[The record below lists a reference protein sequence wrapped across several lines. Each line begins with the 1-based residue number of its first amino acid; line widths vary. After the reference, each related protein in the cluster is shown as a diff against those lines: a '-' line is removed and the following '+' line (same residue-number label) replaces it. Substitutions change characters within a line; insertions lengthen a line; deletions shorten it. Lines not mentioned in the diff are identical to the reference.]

1 MIMFE
6 SSVCFMILGVS
17 RVVSY
22 SISCAISVVIRR
34 SIRCVYWSCVVIQ
47 GYFVFYVLCLV
58 FIFIMCLCNLWG
70 AMVLGVLGVLGEDYG

>member
-34 SIRCVYWSCVVIQ
+34 SIRCVYWSWVVIQ
-47 GYFVFYVLCLV
+47 GYFMYCVLC
-58 FIFIMCLCNLWG
+58 FLCNLGG
-70 AMVLGVLGVLGEDYG
+70 AMVLGEDYG